1 MNIMIDRKL
10 SITVL
15 PMPSTIKSKDTFKR
29 VLSFNNV
36 QIELASGQ
44 SQSKCL

>member
-1 MNIMIDRKL
+1 MIDRKL

-15 PMPSTIKSKDTFKR
+15 PMPYTIKSEDIFKR

-36 QIELASGQ
+36 QTELASGQ
-44 SQSKCL
+44 SLSKYL